1 LINKFPLIS
10 AFLSAALHKHI
21 LQMKHLILFLV
32 INYGGLALGSFLMG
46 NPATNEWYQLQDKA
60 PWTPPG
66 WVFGAAWFSIML
78 FYSIFLQQL
87 LKTSRVNSKSVKWL
101 FGISVLLNVS
111 WNPLFFVHHWIAI
124 GVVVLLALFFVLVLL
139 ARIALKQKPLLVLLI
154 LPYLIWMLI
163 AISLNAYLLQ

>member
-1 LINKFPLIS
+1 LLTLKDALLF
-10 AFLSAALHKHI
+10 AALNKYYF
-21 LQMKHLILFLV
+21 QMKHLILFLV

-87 LKTSRVNSKSVKWL
+87 LKISSINTKNVKL
-101 FGISVLLNVS
+101 LYGISVLLNIC
-111 WNPLFFVHHWIAI
+111 WNPLFFVHHWIVLSVI
-124 GVVVLLALFFVLVLL
+124 VLLALLFVLVLL
-139 ARIALKQKPLLVLLI
+139 ARIALKQKPILILLI

-163 AISLNAYLLQ
+163 AISLNAYLLK